1 MAFLARRASPG
12 VLRHRYA
19 SAAGLDRG
27 ANRAAYADG
36 PSWSRNT
43 ARGSNLLELLSG
55 DVVPQGDVAQAIVD
69 LFKSLH
75 DVRIS
80 HGDLKATN
88 LLWHAGRLLLIDL
101 DAVQQHASSQRHA
114 KAWQR
119 DRARLLRNWP
129 STSPCCIS
137 GSTPTCR
144 LPA

>member
-1 MAFLARRASPG
+1 M
-12 VLRHRYA
+12 
-19 SAAGLDRG
+19 
-27 ANRAAYADG
+27 
-36 PSWSRNT
+36 
-43 ARGSNLLELLSG
+43 NLLELLSG

-88 LLWHAGRLLLIDL
+88 LLWHAGRVLLIDL

-129 STSPCCIS
+129 STSPLH
-137 GSTPTCR
+137 R
-144 LPA
+144 WLDANLPPAAA